1 MLQRW
6 EAVRRSAE
14 RGALDFSIERVLA
27 FSRLTLVA
35 FTLLA
40 VQFDSTE
47 AVDSVCWISV
57 ILAG

>member
-6 EAVRRSAE
+6 EAVHRSAE

-27 FSRLTLVA
+27 FSRLTLVT

-47 AVDSVCWISV
+47 AVDSVRWISV